1 MDLSGVNLSGV
12 DISLLNQVAAQ
23 FANASCAVNSA
34 INCAVN
40 NATNCTTN
48 SLTDCAFAG
57 QAEFQQD
64 LSCSSRDRN
73 EFVDVVND
81 FDG

>member
-12 DISLLNQVAAQ
+12 DINLLNQVAAQ
-23 FANASCAVNSA
+23 FANASCAVN
-34 INCAVN
+34 NAVN
-40 NATNCTTN
+40 NAVNCTDIR
-48 SLTDCAFAG
+48 TDCVFAG
-57 QAEFQQD
+57 QD
-64 LSCSSRDRN
+64 LSCSSLDRN